1 MGLEETGDAERVVE
15 LIEAL
20 GLGGYLAPLT
30 ESIAGGVGVREND
43 DLVIDQ
49 GRQEFCLECLEATA
63 REPHEI
69 GEFLTKDY
77 RGFLRLHDSYFRNH
91 DCNATLCTLV
101 RELNG

>member
-1 MGLEETGDAERVVE
+1 MVLEETGDTERVVE

-30 ESIAGGVGVREND
+30 VGVTSGIGVREDD

-49 GRQEFCLECLEATA
+49 GRQEFCLECLETTT

-77 RGFLRLHDSYFRNH
+77 RGFLRLHDTDSFYVDHGFNG
-91 DCNATLCTLV
+91 
-101 RELNG
+101 LNGFVIFKN